1 MKLEGKNI
9 LVRDWIMDD
18 LKLYKFWNTGY
29 HLWMDFDGPYYPK
42 MEDYELQFNV
52 DYITKVIEN
61 KRRTKPRRRLVIALK
76 DTNQL
81 IGTISWYWQ
90 SQETNWKSI
99 GLALYDEKQWGRTY
113 GFQALKLWIDYLFE
127 ADSDMVRLD
136 LRTWSGNIR
145 MIKLAEKLGF
155 QEEARFRKARIV
167 KGEYFDGIA
176 MGILKEE
183 WKTLWEYESKV

>member
-1 MKLEGKNI
+1 MRLEGKNI
-9 LVRDWIMDD
+9 VVRDWIMED
-18 LKLYKFWNTGY
+18 LELYKFWNIGY

-42 MEDYELQFNV
+42 MDDFELKFNV
-52 DYITKVIEN
+52 DYITAIIEN
-61 KRRTKPRRRLVIALK
+61 KRRSKPRKRLVIALK

-90 SQETNWKSI
+90 SRETNWKSI
-99 GLALYDEKQWGRTY
+99 GITLYDEKLWGRTY
-113 GFQALKLWIDYLFE
+113 GFQALELWIEYLFNS
-127 ADSDMVRLD
+127 DSELIRLD

-167 KGEYFDGIA
+167 KGKYFDGLA

-183 WKTLWEYESKV
+183 WENLRKKI